1 MDEDSLLD
9 VETFR
14 SGSWIVGHAPP
25 QGTQSSENKVKAERN
40 GVLVS
45 NANPLKKSKR
55 PSCNLCRRRKIKCD
69 RLEPCS
75 HCVRSSAKC
84 VFSPLSGAPRGRQG
98 GRRRL
103 DRELLDRVA
112 KLESLLKNAKGES
125 RPKAVDALSST
136 RDTSGVRDTTKL
148 MIRLE

>member
-14 SGSWIVGHAPP
+14 SGSWVVGRMPS
-25 QGTQSSENKVKAERN
+25 QGKQSSEHKMEPEGSGTVD
-40 GVLVS
+40 S
-45 NANPLKKSKR
+45 NEKPLKKSKR

-112 KLESLLKNAKGES
+112 KLESLLKNAQGDSK
-125 RPKAVDALSST
+125 PKTMDTLSST
-136 RDTSGVRDTTKL
+136 RDASGVRESTKL
-148 MIRLE
+148 IA

>member
-14 SGSWIVGHAPP
+14 SGSWIVGHVPP
-25 QGTQSSENKVKAERN
+25 QGRQSSEHEMKAESI
-40 GVLVS
+40 GTADS
-45 NANPLKKSKR
+45 NAKSLKKSKR

-112 KLESLLKNAKGES
+112 KLESLLKNAQGES
-125 RPKAVDALSST
+125 KPKTSDTSAST
-136 RDTSGVRDTTKL
+136 RDNSGVRIST
-148 MIRLE
+148 